1 MSVTNAISSVI
12 IVGAIIAAL
21 SGGSGIIFSS
31 SSIFGFLAIENY
43 YILVLMLFFIAG
55 LTDYFDG
62 FFARKYDMVTKFG
75 EFLDPLADK
84 LIVVAALALLLEVYA
99 TPWFAIP
106 AILIIGRELVI
117 SGLREWMAKIGLSN
131 KVKVSMIGKV
141 KTWVQMIAI
150 AVLLIASNQYL
161 FFTSLGFI
169 LIYAAA
175 AMSVWSM
182 IHYLKQAWPQL
193 MGNGD

>member
-1 MSVTNAISSVI
+1 MWNLPNKITLIRILMIPIFIVVYYLPLEGNHIIS
-12 IVGAIIAAL
+12 AIIFAVAAL
-21 SGGSGIIFSS
+21 
-31 SSIFGFLAIENY
+31 
-43 YILVLMLFFIAG
+43 
-55 LTDYFDG
+55 TDWVDG
-62 FFARKYDMVTKFG
+62 FIARKYDMVTKFG

-161 FFTSLGFI
+161 LFTSLGFI
-169 LIYAAA
+169 LIYVAAF
-175 AMSVWSM
+175 MSVWSM

>member
-1 MSVTNAISSVI
+1 M
-12 IVGAIIAAL
+12 
-21 SGGSGIIFSS
+21 
-31 SSIFGFLAIENY
+31 
-43 YILVLMLFFIAG
+43 
-55 LTDYFDG
+55 TDWVDG
-62 FFARKYDMVTKFG
+62 FIARKYDMVTKFG

-175 AMSVWSM
+175 FMSVWSM

>member
-1 MSVTNAISSVI
+1 MWNLPNKITLIRILMIPIFI
-12 IVGAIIAAL
+12 IVYYLPLELNHIISAIIFAVAAL
-21 SGGSGIIFSS
+21 
-31 SSIFGFLAIENY
+31 
-43 YILVLMLFFIAG
+43 
-55 LTDYFDG
+55 TDWVDG
-62 FFARKYDMVTKFG
+62 FIARKYDMVTKFG

-141 KTWVQMIAI
+141 KTWVQMSAI

-175 AMSVWSM
+175 FMSVWSM

-193 MGNGD
+193 MGNDH

>member
-1 MSVTNAISSVI
+1 MWNLPNKITLIRILMIPIFI
-12 IVGAIIAAL
+12 IVYYLSLEWNHIISAIIFAVAAL
-21 SGGSGIIFSS
+21 
-31 SSIFGFLAIENY
+31 
-43 YILVLMLFFIAG
+43 
-55 LTDYFDG
+55 TDWVDG
-62 FFARKYDMVTKFG
+62 FIARKYDMVTKFG

-150 AVLLIASNQYL
+150 AVLLIASNEYL

-175 AMSVWSM
+175 FMSVWSM

>member
-1 MSVTNAISSVI
+1 MIKLNRNNPDMWNLPNKITLIRILMIPIFI
-12 IVGAIIAAL
+12 IVYYLPLELNHIISAIIFAVAAL
-21 SGGSGIIFSS
+21 
-31 SSIFGFLAIENY
+31 
-43 YILVLMLFFIAG
+43 
-55 LTDYFDG
+55 TDWVDG
-62 FFARKYDMVTKFG
+62 FIARKYDMVTKFG

-117 SGLREWMAKIGLSN
+117 SGLREWMAKIGLPN

-150 AVLLIASNQYL
+150 AVLLIASNEYL
-161 FFTSLGFI
+161 FFSSLGFI

-175 AMSVWSM
+175 FMSVWSM

>member
-1 MSVTNAISSVI
+1 MWNLPNKITLIRILMIPIFKIVYYLPLEWNHIIS
-12 IVGAIIAAL
+12 AIIFAVAAL
-21 SGGSGIIFSS
+21 
-31 SSIFGFLAIENY
+31 
-43 YILVLMLFFIAG
+43 
-55 LTDYFDG
+55 TDWVDG
-62 FFARKYDMVTKFG
+62 FIARKYDMVTKFG

-117 SGLREWMAKIGLSN
+117 SGLREWMAKIGLSS

-175 AMSVWSM
+175 FMSVWSM

-193 MGNGD
+193 MGNDH

>member
-1 MSVTNAISSVI
+1 MWNLPNKITLIRILMIPIFI
-12 IVGAIIAAL
+12 IVYYLPLELNHIISAIIFAVAAL
-21 SGGSGIIFSS
+21 
-31 SSIFGFLAIENY
+31 
-43 YILVLMLFFIAG
+43 
-55 LTDYFDG
+55 TDWVDG
-62 FFARKYDMVTKFG
+62 FIARKYDMVTKFG

-175 AMSVWSM
+175 FMSVWSM

>member
-1 MSVTNAISSVI
+1 MWNLPNKITLVRIVMIPIFVIVYYLQLEWNHIISATIFAV
-12 IVGAIIAAL
+12 AAL
-21 SGGSGIIFSS
+21 
-31 SSIFGFLAIENY
+31 
-43 YILVLMLFFIAG
+43 
-55 LTDYFDG
+55 TDWVDG
-62 FFARKYDMVTKFG
+62 FIARKYDMVTKFG

-84 LIVVAALALLLEVYA
+84 LIVVAALSLLLEVYA

-117 SGLREWMAKIGLSN
+117 SGLREWMAKIGLSY
-131 KVKVSMIGKV
+131 KVKVSMIGRV

-161 FFTSLGFI
+161 FFTFLGFI

-175 AMSVWSM
+175 FMSVWSM

>member
-1 MSVTNAISSVI
+1 MIKFNRNNPDMWNLPNKITLIRILMIPIFI
-12 IVGAIIAAL
+12 IVYYLPLEGNHIISAIIFAVAAL
-21 SGGSGIIFSS
+21 
-31 SSIFGFLAIENY
+31 
-43 YILVLMLFFIAG
+43 
-55 LTDYFDG
+55 TDWVDG
-62 FFARKYDMVTKFG
+62 FIARKYDMVTKFG

-150 AVLLIASNQYL
+150 AVLLIASNEYL

-175 AMSVWSM
+175 FMSVWSM

-193 MGNGD
+193 MGNNH

>member
-1 MSVTNAISSVI
+1 MWNLPNKITLIRILMIPIFI
-12 IVGAIIAAL
+12 IVYYLPLELNHIISAIIFAVAAL
-21 SGGSGIIFSS
+21 
-31 SSIFGFLAIENY
+31 
-43 YILVLMLFFIAG
+43 
-55 LTDYFDG
+55 TDWVDG
-62 FFARKYDMVTKFG
+62 FIARKYDMVTKFG

-150 AVLLIASNQYL
+150 AVLLIASNEYL

-175 AMSVWSM
+175 FMSVWSM

>member
-1 MSVTNAISSVI
+1 MWNLPNKITLIRILMIPIFI
-12 IVGAIIAAL
+12 IVYYLPLEWNHIISAIIFAVAAL
-21 SGGSGIIFSS
+21 
-31 SSIFGFLAIENY
+31 
-43 YILVLMLFFIAG
+43 
-55 LTDYFDG
+55 TDWVDG
-62 FFARKYDMVTKFG
+62 FIARKYDMVTKFG

-150 AVLLIASNQYL
+150 AVLLIASNEYL

-175 AMSVWSM
+175 FMSVWSM

-193 MGNGD
+193 MGNGH

>member
-1 MSVTNAISSVI
+1 MIPIFI
-12 IVGAIIAAL
+12 IVYYLPLELNHIISAIIFAVAAL
-21 SGGSGIIFSS
+21 
-31 SSIFGFLAIENY
+31 
-43 YILVLMLFFIAG
+43 
-55 LTDYFDG
+55 TDWVDG
-62 FFARKYDMVTKFG
+62 FIARKYDMVTKFG

-84 LIVVAALALLLEVYA
+84 LIVVAALVLLLEVYA

-161 FFTSLGFI
+161 FLTSLGFI

-175 AMSVWSM
+175 FMSVWSM

-193 MGNGD
+193 MGNDH

>member
-1 MSVTNAISSVI
+1 MSRGLGDVYKRQA
-12 IVGAIIAAL
+12 
-21 SGGSGIIFSS
+21 
-31 SSIFGFLAIENY
+31 
-43 YILVLMLFFIAG
+43 
-55 LTDYFDG
+55 LTDWVDG
-62 FFARKYDMVTKFG
+62 FIARKYDMVTKFG

-117 SGLREWMAKIGLSN
+117 SGLREWMAKIELSS

-175 AMSVWSM
+175 FMSVWSM